1 MESSEGS
8 SLSVQPKDESSL
20 SPLAIRLVMA
30 LRHVADKHSELQ
42 MVVRGFEKHMR
53 KNPFDDEEIRSG
65 LGAIR
70 AHINAILDDVDVT
83 ATSPHAT
90 QTLS

>member
-8 SLSVQPKDESSL
+8 SLSVQPKKESPL
-20 SPLAIRLVMA
+20 SPLGTRLVMA
-30 LRHVADKHSELQ
+30 LRHVADQHSELQ

-65 LGAIR
+65 LSAIR
-70 AHINAILDDVDVT
+70 AHINVILDDVSHDVT
-83 ATSPHAT
+83 A
-90 QTLS
+90 